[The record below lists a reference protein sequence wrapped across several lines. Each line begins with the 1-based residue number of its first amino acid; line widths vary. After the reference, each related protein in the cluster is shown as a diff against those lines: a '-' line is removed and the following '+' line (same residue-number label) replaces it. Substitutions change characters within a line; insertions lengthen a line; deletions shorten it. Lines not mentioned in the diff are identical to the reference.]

1 MKAVQI
7 ESYGD
12 PLEVLEVVD
21 VSEPGPPAPTR
32 HCSAL
37 RSPRSTKGIAQH
49 QKRPVALYA
58 EGIKWLNWAV
68 EMLEGKKTEFHGV
81 QVPRKENNHGK

>member
-1 MKAVQI
+1 MI
-7 ESYGD
+7 D
-12 PLEVLEVVD
+12 
-21 VSEPGPPAPTR
+21 
-32 HCSAL
+32 
-37 RSPRSTKGIAQH
+37 IAQH

-81 QVPRKENNHGK
+81 QVKLPAKEGK

>member
-21 VSEPGPPAPTR
+21 VSEPGAPGANE
-32 HCSAL
+32 AL
-37 RSPRSTKGIAQH
+37 LGIEIATLNKGIAQH

-81 QVPRKENNHGK
+81 QVKLPAKEGK